1 MSDMLSEILKLNH
14 CKLEEQPVKYHLM
27 ESKVCWS
34 AKRFLKK
41 IKSKSHHQLYHWKQE
56 KQPTMEKKKK
66 HNLFCLLVFLGWQR
80 FEKKIRFTS
89 CKTLKDT
96 AQMESGAF
104 NSLVSNAN
112 AVLTYFFPWFFYILG
127 SFINQ
132 VILHILTEKSNSIKM
147 WFIRTRKR
155 LEKIQYP
162 PVNRT

>member
-66 HNLFCLLVFLGWQR
+66 HNLFCLLMFLGWQR
-80 FEKKIRFTS
+80 FEKKS
-89 CKTLKDT
+89 DL
-96 AQMESGAF
+96 
-104 NSLVSNAN
+104 LVAK
-112 AVLTYFFPWFFYILG
+112 PW
-127 SFINQ
+127 
-132 VILHILTEKSNSIKM
+132 
-147 WFIRTRKR
+147 RTRLR
-155 LEKIQYP
+155 W
-162 PVNRT
+162 NRVYLIHLFPMQMLFWPISFPGSSIFWVVLLIR